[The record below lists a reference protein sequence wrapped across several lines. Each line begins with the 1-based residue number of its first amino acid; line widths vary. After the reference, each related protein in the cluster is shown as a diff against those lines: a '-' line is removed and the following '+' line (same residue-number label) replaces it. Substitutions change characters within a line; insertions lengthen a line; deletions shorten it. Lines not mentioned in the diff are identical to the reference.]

1 MYRQTFCLIV
11 HHFSEQKGW
20 HRRRCTKNV
29 MYSVSNGKEI
39 NKYQITGTCCIYA
52 GLSFAHNKGGGGGVG
67 LLVDVD
73 G

>member
-20 HRRRCTKNV
+20 HRRCCTKNV
-29 MYSVSNGKEI
+29 MYSVSNGKET
-39 NKYQITGTCCIYA
+39 NKYQITGTCIYA
-52 GLSFAHNKGGGGGVG
+52 GLSFARNKGGGGGVG

>member
-1 MYRQTFCLIV
+1 
-11 HHFSEQKGW
+11 
-20 HRRRCTKNV
+20 
-29 MYSVSNGKEI
+29 MYSVSNGKKI

-52 GLSFAHNKGGGGGVG
+52 GLSFARNKGGGGGVG